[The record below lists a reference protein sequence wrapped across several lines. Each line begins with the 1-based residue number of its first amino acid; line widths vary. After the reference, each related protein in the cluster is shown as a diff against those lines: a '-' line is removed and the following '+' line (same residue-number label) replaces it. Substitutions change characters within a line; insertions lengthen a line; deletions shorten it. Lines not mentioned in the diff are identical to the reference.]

1 MATALEAES
10 AEDWAGASAPGR
22 ALALVRVLVLVWA
35 LVWVQA
41 LV

>member
-22 ALALVRVLVLVWA
+22 ALAPVLVWA
-35 LVWVQA
+35 LVWAQA